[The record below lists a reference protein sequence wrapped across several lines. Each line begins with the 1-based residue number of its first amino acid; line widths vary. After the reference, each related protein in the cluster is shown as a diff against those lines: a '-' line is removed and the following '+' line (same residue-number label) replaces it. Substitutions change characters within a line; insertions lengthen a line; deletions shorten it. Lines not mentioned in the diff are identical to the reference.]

1 MAAKLFRR
9 CVSCHCVAD
18 RATFWRV
25 VRLHRVPDGEL
36 QPQLPVNTLP
46 SNTLTNLPKSAVR
59 NSAPLVQLDHGMG
72 RSAYVCQKAP
82 CLQQAQKKNRLSKAL
97 RAPIPAAIF
106 TELERRLAEIATHQG

>member
-25 VRLHRVPDGEL
+25 VRVHRSPDGEP
-36 QPQLPVNTLP
+36 QPQLP
-46 SNTLTNLPKSAVR
+46 SNTLPKNAVS
-59 NSAPLVQLDHGMG
+59 NPAPLVQLEQGMG
-72 RSAYVCQKAP
+72 RSAYVCRKAP

-97 RAPIPAAIF
+97 RAPIPVPIF
-106 TELERRLAEIATHQG
+106 TELERRLAEITAYQG